1 MSKSISD
8 RSKTSWDIHYN
19 VLKMLDVNA
28 PFTEDE
34 KKEMLNEEWVP
45 IGVAKVSEYK
55 LESLARSLS
64 VSHSKE
70 LVEKI
75 SEIIHG
81 YWIQWSKAER
91 SDDNTKIRWS
101 TKLWKPYTE
110 LLDFQKNV
118 YREQASKIV
127 EILRNEVTEKEVTQ

>member
-1 MSKSISD
+1 MSSLDEKAKSAWTIHYD
-8 RSKTSWDIHYN
+8 VLKALDIH
-19 VLKMLDVNA
+19 A

-34 KKEMLNEEWVP
+34 KKEMLSEPYVHLE
-45 IGVAKVSEYK
+45 VAKVSEDK

-81 YWIQWSKAER
+81 YWIQWSKLEQA
-91 SDDNTKIRWS
+91 DDGTRIRWS
-101 TKLWKPYTE
+101 KLLWKPYQE
-110 LLDFQKNV
+110 LLDSQKNI
-118 YREQASKIV
+118 YREQALKIIEV
-127 EILRNEVTEKEVTQ
+127 LRSEVTDKEVKK